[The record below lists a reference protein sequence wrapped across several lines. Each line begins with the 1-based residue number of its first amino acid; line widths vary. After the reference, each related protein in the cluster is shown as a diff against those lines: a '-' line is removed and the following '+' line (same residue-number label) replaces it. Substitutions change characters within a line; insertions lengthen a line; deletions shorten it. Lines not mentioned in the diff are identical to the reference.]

1 MSSEQSHH
9 FSSQLFQSNLPLGD
23 GPPASALNLTD
34 PSAAQSDIA
43 NFTLDET
50 NTEAM
55 TAANEQEK
63 LNGYVAVVVVVM
75 TCSYC
80 HYRDVVVSLLL
91 GDC

>member
-1 MSSEQSHH
+1 MTVICKCLASRVII
-9 FSSQLFQSNLPLGD
+9 FPFLPLGD

-50 NTEAM
+50 NTEAL

-63 LNGYVAVVVVVM
+63 HNGYVAVS
-75 TCSYC
+75 CC
-80 HYRDVVVSLLL
+80 
-91 GDC
+91 